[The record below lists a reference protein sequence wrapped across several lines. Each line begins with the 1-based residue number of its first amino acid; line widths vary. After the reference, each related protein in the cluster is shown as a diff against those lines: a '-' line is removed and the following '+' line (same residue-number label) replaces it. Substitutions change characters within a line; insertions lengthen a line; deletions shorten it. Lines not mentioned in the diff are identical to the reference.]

1 MERINRLEDLKGTEI
16 SGVAFICDYV
26 EFYFG
31 GPFPILRSISNP
43 IIEGKGFVHSFPSP
57 GSRDELCRVI
67 GSKVLTVDLKENSAL
82 ELTISNGCKVRI
94 PLDPASFRGG
104 EAMHFVP
111 VYNGPI
117 QVW

>member
-1 MERINRLEDLKGTEI
+1 MERIDRLEDLKGTQI

-31 GPFPILRSISNP
+31 GPFPVLRSISDP
-43 IIEGKGFVHSFPSP
+43 IIESEGIVHRFPGQ

-67 GSKVLTVDLKENSAL
+67 GSKVLRVDLKENSAL
-82 ELTISNGCKVRI
+82 ELIMSNDCKVRI
-94 PLDPASFRGG
+94 PLDPVSFHGG